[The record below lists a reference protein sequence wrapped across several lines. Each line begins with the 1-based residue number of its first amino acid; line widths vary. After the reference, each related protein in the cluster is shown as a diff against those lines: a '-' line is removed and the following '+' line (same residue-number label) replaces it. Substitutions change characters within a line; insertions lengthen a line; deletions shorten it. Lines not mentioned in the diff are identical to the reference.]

1 MKVPS
6 LSVIAPTSLL
16 SWAGGR
22 PTVSATTATVAGC
35 RVATSRCDEEGELRG
50 EPVGDRIVGGGSCAP
65 LV

>member
-1 MKVPS
+1 M
-6 LSVIAPTSLL
+6 SVIAPTSLL

-22 PTVSATTATVAGC
+22 PTVSATVAGC